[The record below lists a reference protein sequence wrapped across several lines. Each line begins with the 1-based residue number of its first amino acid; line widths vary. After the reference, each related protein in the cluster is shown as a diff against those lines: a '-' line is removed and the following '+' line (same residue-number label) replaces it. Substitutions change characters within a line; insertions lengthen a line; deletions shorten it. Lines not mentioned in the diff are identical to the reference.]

1 MKMITLCTNYDDG
14 WDVKVLFAINNID
27 DSNEAEFLKR
37 IKKVVKP
44 FISNSFSSEIREE
57 KAELQAKEFLNIV
70 KQNKWEMWLGEYE
83 CLSFEE
89 IEVL

>member
-37 IKKVVKP
+37 IKK
-44 FISNSFSSEIREE
+44 
-57 KAELQAKEFLNIV
+57 
-70 KQNKWEMWLGEYE
+70 
-83 CLSFEE
+83 
-89 IEVL
+89 